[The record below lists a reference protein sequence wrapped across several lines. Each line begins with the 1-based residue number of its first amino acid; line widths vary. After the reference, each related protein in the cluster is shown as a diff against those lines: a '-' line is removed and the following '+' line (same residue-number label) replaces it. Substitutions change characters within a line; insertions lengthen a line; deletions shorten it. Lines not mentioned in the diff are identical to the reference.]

1 MINEKEKFTEIIAL
15 MKHDIAEYEKRYQG
29 KFAELP
35 HIGLGNRKTRCVNEA
50 TLPII
55 TCDPS
60 CIEKCASTCYV
71 LRICT
76 IPRPS
81 CRKCEARNTVL
92 RRIDPNAYYEHFYRE
107 AERLNLPI
115 RLSDGGDFE
124 NIEQVEA
131 CKAAANRH
139 PSVHAIL
146 YTKRINLLPALVDHP
161 ANLHVRYSGW
171 EGDAEG
177 EAYARSLGFDIT
189 HVVHDGSGNCPYQKS
204 FARFTSRKREIARTL
219 RAQGIDSKTANKRAE
234 HETEQEINVWHCRD
248 CAKRGCGCCA
258 SGDISFNEVGSGDWA
273 IKAQKPQE

>member
-1 MINEKEKFTEIIAL
+1 M
-15 MKHDIAEYEKRYQG
+15 
-29 KFAELP
+29 
-35 HIGLGNRKTRCVNEA
+35 
-50 TLPII
+50 
-55 TCDPS
+55 
-60 CIEKCASTCYV
+60 

-92 RRIDPNAYYEHFYRE
+92 LRIDPNAYYEHFYRE

-124 NIEQVEA
+124 NKEQVEA

-189 HVVHDGSGNCPYQKS
+189 HVVQDGSGNCPYQKS

-219 RAQGIDSKTANKRAE
+219 RSQGIDSKTANKRAE
-234 HETEQEINVWHCRD
+234 HEAEQEINVWHCRD

-258 SGDISFNEVGSGDWA
+258 TGDISFNEVGGGDWA
-273 IKAQKPQE
+273 IKAPKPQE